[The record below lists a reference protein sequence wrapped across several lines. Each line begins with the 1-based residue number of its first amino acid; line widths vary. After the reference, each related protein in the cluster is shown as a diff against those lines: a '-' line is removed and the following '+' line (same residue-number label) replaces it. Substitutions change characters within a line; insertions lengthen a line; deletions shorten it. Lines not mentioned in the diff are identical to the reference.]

1 MTPEEYIKGSELCLK
16 ECELSNSSE
25 FVTTRAANYAIN
37 MTRQDERK
45 KATAAFR
52 HFVVDYC
59 GETGRTDISM
69 AAGHH
74 IKMFEDILNKEE

>member
-1 MTPEEYIKGSELCLK
+1 MTPEEFIQARCCDENGKVIRDTITIDEAQVILRLAR
-16 ECELSNSSE
+16 E
-25 FVTTRAANYAIN
+25 
-37 MTRQDERK
+37 DERK

>member
-1 MTPEEYIKGSELCLK
+1 MTPEEFIQARCCDENGKIIRDTITIDEAQVILRLA
-16 ECELSNSSE
+16 
-25 FVTTRAANYAIN
+25 RD
-37 MTRQDERK
+37 DERK